1 MRRKQG
7 LTLGQALIAF
17 LTQLPKMA
25 NQSRLTSISSNSP
38 FSWNSHLS
46 MNRSICD
53 SRCSGFPV
61 ELEHS
66 HIAIAQGLMHIS
78 LSIAPRPSPDH
89 MRGLSFDQGNHPRC
103 DDRAKTLIPKR
114 TNPSRFLRYAGCFKA
129 DATEHQLSPE
139 IYSLIG
145 KNRKR
150 LKGRS
155 SSVRLSLRQPHYHRQ
170 YKIARRLVA
179 LRPALSQRYA
189 LIGESLFER
198 S

>member
-7 LTLGQALIAF
+7 LTLGQALVAF

-25 NQSRLTSISSNSP
+25 NQSRLTSICSNSP

-66 HIAIAQGLMHIS
+66 HIAIARGLMHIS

-89 MRGLSFDQGNHPRC
+89 MRRLSFDQGIDRLC
-103 DDRAKTLIPKR
+103 DDKAKTPIPKR
-114 TNPSRFLRYAGCFKA
+114 QAQVDF
-129 DATEHQLSPE
+129 
-139 IYSLIG
+139 
-145 KNRKR
+145 
-150 LKGRS
+150 
-155 SSVRLSLRQPHYHRQ
+155 SVTP
-170 YKIARRLVA
+170 AV
-179 LRPALSQRYA
+179 LRPMQQSTNFHLKFTV
-189 LIGESLFER
+189 SLGRTGNGSKEGVLR
-198 S
+198 